1 MKVRL
6 EVYADAQSAH
16 HHSYEWSDARE
27 PQVRGLLDSAGRRL
41 GQTDVEKARDAER
54 THTVLLE
61 VKLTGT
67 ESQMLDHADALVE
80 AVGRYRQVTAVTV
93 TSKDV
98 ED

>member
-16 HHSYEWSDARE
+16 HHSYEWSDVTEAQAR
-27 PQVRGLLDSAGRRL
+27 GMIATAGRRL
-41 GQTDVEKARDAER
+41 GQTDEEKARDAER

-80 AVGRYRQVTAVTV
+80 AVGRYRQVTSVTV
-93 TSKDV
+93 TSKDG